1 MKQQHMSRQILSLVD
16 TVIAVGADAL
26 SVLRAFSEAIGQQPP
41 EMASSALES
50 GEIVVWFRHAEQPPV
65 RIRPAHSRQGHRR
78 HQRKYAEGDLGEDIS
93 FYFRGPEDKLHLRA
107 QNLNT
112 FSQLAQGV
120 DDATWLYHLRRGEYS
135 RWFREVIKDED
146 LAKEAESIERD
157 KQLSAQESRARIRSA
172 IEKRYALS
180 I

>member
-1 MKQQHMSRQILSLVD
+1 MRYRYYERLVMLL
-16 TVIAVGADAL
+16 VNNHRKWLLV
-26 SVLRAFSEAIGQQPP
+26 R
-41 EMASSALES
+41 SSPGRSWS
-50 GEIVVWFRHAEQPPV
+50 GLDMRSNPPV